1 MEYIDIMNELEV
13 HQMILQGPPGTS
25 KTYNAK
31 KIIAE
36 GIFASK
42 YEKELEDFTGS
53 KEDIKKLFDSNSIES
68 EEVGKLL
75 DSNNMESKEDI
86 EKLKE
91 DIKKLFDSK
100 KFITKFLKP
109 YQINSN
115 NSDNKGYWDMVQLH
129 PSYGYE
135 DFVRGI
141 TIKTKDEQIQ
151 YETVN
156 KIFGKMCKIAGDSK
170 ANDKAN
176 GKANGK
182 VNKYFLLIDEINRAD
197 VATVF
202 GELIY
207 ALEYRD
213 EAIETPYEVEQ
224 LSKEKSSMVK
234 SSKITVPDNLYII
247 GTMNTADKSVGNID
261 YAIRRRFI
269 FFDLLPDEN
278 VIENDDAKAVFLG
291 VKEFIKTSINTQYRA
306 NDFLIGHTYF
316 LLPEKLEENNTED
329 DNLKEE
335 NSEKEKSKKEKL
347 KKEKLKK
354 LIEYRMEYQVL
365 PILREYYIDGII
377 RLSNDKN
384 LSETLN
390 KYLTGEV
397 ELSDAVINAIIKYF
411 ES

>member
-1 MEYIDIMNELEV
+1 MNALEV

-36 GIFASK
+36 GIFVSNL
-42 YEKELEDFTGS
+42 ENNPEDFTGS
-53 KEDIKKLFDSNSIES
+53 KEQ
-68 EEVGKLL
+68 
-75 DSNNMESKEDI
+75 
-86 EKLKE
+86 
-91 DIKKLFDSK
+91 
-100 KFITKFLKP
+100 ITEILNKN
-109 YQINSN
+109 QINSEGE
-115 NSDNKGYWDMVQLH
+115 GYWDMVQLH

-141 TIKTKDEQIQ
+141 TIKTENQQIQ
-151 YETVN
+151 YETIN

-170 ANDKAN
+170 A
-176 GKANGK
+176 
-182 VNKYFLLIDEINRAD
+182 NKYFLLIDEINRAD

-207 ALEYRD
+207 ALEYRN
-213 EAIETPYEVEQ
+213 EAIETPYEVE
-224 LSKEKSSMVK
+224 K

-278 VIENDDAKAVFLG
+278 EIKNKDAKAVFLG
-291 VKEFIKTSINTQYRA
+291 VKEFVKTSINTQYRA

-316 LLPEKLEENNTED
+316 LLPENLEENNSEGDNSKED
-329 DNLKEE
+329 
-335 NSEKEKSKKEKL
+335 NSEKE
-347 KKEKLKK
+347 

-377 RLSNDKN
+377 GLSNNDY
-384 LSETLN
+384 LN
-390 KYLTGEV
+390 KYLTGEG
-397 ELSDAVINAIIKYF
+397 ELSDEVNDEKDKKDNKKEEKKYVINKIINAFIEKWKI
-411 ES
+411 EPGENND

>member
-1 MEYIDIMNELEV
+1 MKKDFKEYIDIMNALEV

-36 GIFASK
+36 GIFVSNL
-42 YEKELEDFTGS
+42 ENNPEDFTGS
-53 KEDIKKLFDSNSIES
+53 KEQ
-68 EEVGKLL
+68 
-75 DSNNMESKEDI
+75 
-86 EKLKE
+86 
-91 DIKKLFDSK
+91 
-100 KFITKFLKP
+100 ITEILNKN
-109 YQINSN
+109 QINSEGE
-115 NSDNKGYWDMVQLH
+115 GYWDMVQLH

-141 TIKTKDEQIQ
+141 TIKTENQQIQ
-151 YETVN
+151 YETIN

-170 ANDKAN
+170 A
-176 GKANGK
+176 
-182 VNKYFLLIDEINRAD
+182 NKYFLLIDEINRAD

-207 ALEYRD
+207 ALEYRN
-213 EAIETPYEVEQ
+213 EAIETPYEVE
-224 LSKEKSSMVK
+224 K

-278 VIENDDAKAVFLG
+278 EIKNKDAKAVFLG
-291 VKEFIKTSINTQYRA
+291 VKEFVKTSINTQYRA

-316 LLPEKLEENNTED
+316 LLPENLEENNSEGDNSKED
-329 DNLKEE
+329 
-335 NSEKEKSKKEKL
+335 NSEKE
-347 KKEKLKK
+347 

-377 RLSNDKN
+377 GLSNNDY
-384 LSETLN
+384 LN
-390 KYLTGEV
+390 KYLTGEG
-397 ELSDAVINAIIKYF
+397 ELSDEVNDEKDKKDNKKEEKKYVINKIINAFIEKWKI
-411 ES
+411 EPGENND

>member
-1 MEYIDIMNELEV
+1 MEKDFMKYIDIMDTLGV

-36 GIFASK
+36 GIFVSNLENK
-42 YEKELEDFTGS
+42 PEDFTGS
-53 KEDIKKLFDSNSIES
+53 KKQITEIL
-68 EEVGKLL
+68 
-75 DSNNMESKEDI
+75 NNN
-86 EKLKE
+86 
-91 DIKKLFDSK
+91 
-100 KFITKFLKP
+100 
-109 YQINSN
+109 QI

-156 KIFGKMCKIAGDSK
+156 KIFGKMCKIAG
-170 ANDKAN
+170 NDDE
-176 GKANGK
+176 GK
-182 VNKYFLLIDEINRAD
+182 KYFLLIDEINRAD

-278 VIENDDAKAVFLG
+278 VIKSKKMKENESEIEKEKTKAKKVFLG
-291 VKEFIKTSINTQYRA
+291 VNEFIKTSINTQYRA

-316 LLPEKLEENNTED
+316 LLPENLEENNSED
-329 DNLKEE
+329 DNLKE
-335 NSEKEKSKKEKL
+335 
-347 KKEKLKK
+347 
-354 LIEYRMEYQVL
+354 LIKYRMEYQVL

-377 RLSNDKN
+377 RLSNDASGN
-384 LSETLN
+384 CLN

>member
-1 MEYIDIMNELEV
+1 MKKDFMEYIDIMNTLGV

-91 DIKKLFDSK
+91 GIKKLFDSK

-156 KIFGKMCKIAGDSK
+156 KIFGKMCDIAGDNK
-170 ANDKAN
+170 DK
-176 GKANGK
+176 
-182 VNKYFLLIDEINRAD
+182 KYFLLIDEINRAD

-213 EAIETPYEVEQ
+213 EAIETPYEVE
-224 LSKEKSSMVK
+224 K

-269 FFDLLPDEN
+269 FFDFLPDEN
-278 VIENDDAKAVFLG
+278 VIKSEKKKENESEIEKEKTKAKKVFLG
-291 VKEFIKTSINTQYRA
+291 VNEFIKTSINTQYRA

-316 LLPEKLEENNTED
+316 LLPENLEENNSEGDNSKED
-329 DNLKEE
+329 
-335 NSEKEKSKKEKL
+335 NSEKEKL
-347 KKEKLKK
+347 KKM
-354 LIEYRMEYQVL
+354 IEYRMEYQVL

-377 RLSNDKN
+377 RLSNEASDN
-384 LSETLN
+384 YLN

-397 ELSDAVINAIIKYF
+397 ELSDAVINAIIEYF

>member
-1 MEYIDIMNELEV
+1 MKKDFMEYIDIMNTLGV

-31 KIIAE
+31 KIIEE
-36 GIFASK
+36 GISVLNNIK
-42 YEKELEDFTGS
+42 EEIKEEKTGKKTGVLE
-53 KEDIKKLFDSNSIES
+53 K
-68 EEVGKLL
+68 
-75 DSNNMESKEDI
+75 
-86 EKLKE
+86 
-91 DIKKLFDSK
+91 
-100 KFITKFLKP
+100 
-109 YQINSN
+109 YQINS
-115 NSDNKGYWDMVQLH
+115 KGEGYWDMVQLH

-151 YETVN
+151 YETIN
-156 KIFGKMCKIAGDSK
+156 KIFGKMCKIAG
-170 ANDKAN
+170 NDE
-176 GKANGK
+176 GK
-182 VNKYFLLIDEINRAD
+182 KYFLLIDEINRAD

-207 ALEYRD
+207 VLEYRD
-213 EAIETPYEVEQ
+213 EAIETPYEVE
-224 LSKEKSSMVK
+224 K

-278 VIENDDAKAVFLG
+278 VIKSEKKKENESEIEKEKTKAKKVFLG
-291 VKEFIKTSINTQYRA
+291 VNEFIKTSINTQYRA

-335 NSEKEKSKKEKL
+335 NSEKEKSQKEKL
-347 KKEKLKK
+347 KN

-377 RLSNDKN
+377 RLSNDAPDN
-384 LSETLN
+384 YLN

-397 ELSDAVINAIIKYF
+397 ELSDVVSGIIGYF
-411 ES
+411 EKLK

>member
-1 MEYIDIMNELEV
+1 MEKDFMDIMNALEV

-36 GIFASK
+36 GIFVSN
-42 YEKELEDFTGS
+42 LENNPKDFTGS
-53 KEDIKKLFDSNSIES
+53 KEQ
-68 EEVGKLL
+68 
-75 DSNNMESKEDI
+75 
-86 EKLKE
+86 
-91 DIKKLFDSK
+91 
-100 KFITKFLKP
+100 ITKILNDN
-109 YQINSN
+109 QINS
-115 NSDNKGYWDMVQLH
+115 KGEGYWDMVQLH

-141 TIKTKDEQIQ
+141 TIKTENQQIQ

-170 ANDKAN
+170 AN
-176 GKANGK
+176 GKAK
-182 VNKYFLLIDEINRAD
+182 KYFLLIDEINRAD

-207 ALEYRD
+207 ALEYRN

-224 LSKEKSSMVK
+224 SSKEQSSMVK

-278 VIENDDAKAVFLG
+278 VIKNNYAKAVFLG

-316 LLPEKLEENNTED
+316 LLSENLEENNSED
-329 DNLKEE
+329 DNLKE
-335 NSEKEKSKKEKL
+335 
-347 KKEKLKK
+347 
-354 LIEYRMEYQVL
+354 LIKYRMEYQVL

-377 RLSNDKN
+377 GLSNNDY
-384 LSETLN
+384 LN
-390 KYLTGEV
+390 KYLTGED
-397 ELSDAVINAIIKYF
+397 ELLDDIIDSIINTFNPDKK
-411 ES
+411 

>member
-1 MEYIDIMNELEV
+1 MKYIDIMDTLGV

-36 GIFASK
+36 GIFVSNLENK
-42 YEKELEDFTGS
+42 PEDFTGS
-53 KEDIKKLFDSNSIES
+53 KKQITEIL
-68 EEVGKLL
+68 
-75 DSNNMESKEDI
+75 NNN
-86 EKLKE
+86 
-91 DIKKLFDSK
+91 
-100 KFITKFLKP
+100 
-109 YQINSN
+109 QI

-141 TIKTKDEQIQ
+141 TIKTENQQIQ
-151 YETVN
+151 YETIN

-170 ANDKAN
+170 ANDKD
-176 GKANGK
+176 KDK
-182 VNKYFLLIDEINRAD
+182 KYFLLIDEINRAD

-207 ALEYRD
+207 ALEYRN

-224 LSKEKSSMVK
+224 

-278 VIENDDAKAVFLG
+278 AIENGYAQKVFLG
-291 VKEFIKTSINTQYRA
+291 VKEFVKTSINNQYRA
-306 NDFLIGHTYF
+306 NDFLIGYTYF
-316 LLPEKLEENNTED
+316 LLPENLEEDNSED
-329 DNLKEE
+329 DKPENLIK
-335 NSEKEKSKKEKL
+335 
-347 KKEKLKK
+347 
-354 LIEYRMEYQVL
+354 YRMEYQVL

-377 RLSNDKN
+377 RLSNDA
-384 LSETLN
+384 SDSCLN

-397 ELSDAVINAIIKYF
+397 ELSDVVSEIIGYF
-411 ES
+411 EKLK

>member
-1 MEYIDIMNELEV
+1 MEKDFKEYIDIMNALEV

-36 GIFASK
+36 GIIKLNKIEEFVDSEGNK
-42 YEKELEDFTGS
+42 LDLEKDD
-53 KEDIKKLFDSNSIES
+53 DIQ
-68 EEVGKLL
+68 KLL
-75 DSNNMESKEDI
+75 DSKEAI
-86 EKLKE
+86 KE
-91 DIKKLFDSK
+91 
-100 KFITKFLKP
+100 FLNE
-109 YQINSN
+109 YQINSEGE
-115 NSDNKGYWDMVQLH
+115 GYWDMVQLH

-156 KIFGKMCKIAGDSK
+156 KIFGKMCKIASDSK
-170 ANDKAN
+170 ANDKD
-176 GKANGK
+176 KDK
-182 VNKYFLLIDEINRAD
+182 KFFLLIDEINRAD

-207 ALEYRD
+207 ALEYRN
-213 EAIETPYEVEQ
+213 ESIETPYEVEQ
-224 LSKEKSSMVK
+224 

-269 FFDLLPDEN
+269 FFDLLPNADA
-278 VIENDDAKAVFLG
+278 IKNDYAQKFFLG
-291 VKEFIKTSINTQYRA
+291 VKEFVKTSINTQYRA

-316 LLPEKLEENNTED
+316 LLPE
-329 DNLKEE
+329 
-335 NSEKEKSKKEKL
+335 NSEN
-347 KKEKLKK
+347 
-354 LIEYRMEYQVL
+354 LIKYRMKYQVL

-377 RLSNDKN
+377 GLSNNDY
-384 LSETLN
+384 LN
-390 KYLTGEV
+390 KYLTGEG
-397 ELSDAVINAIIKYF
+397 ELSDEVNDEGNENEEKIINAFI
-411 ES
+411 ENEPGENND

>member
-1 MEYIDIMNELEV
+1 MEKDYIDIMNALEV

-31 KIIAE
+31 KRIAE
-36 GIFASK
+36 GIIKLNKVEEFVDSK
-42 YEKELEDFTGS
+42 GKELDL
-53 KEDIKKLFDSNSIES
+53 KKDDDLQ
-68 EEVGKLL
+68 KLL
-75 DSNNMESKEDI
+75 DSKEN
-86 EKLKE
+86 
-91 DIKKLFDSK
+91 IKK
-100 KFITKFLKP
+100 FLNE
-109 YQINSN
+109 YQINS
-115 NSDNKGYWDMVQLH
+115 KGEGYWDMVQLH

-141 TIKTKDEQIQ
+141 TIKTENQQIQ
-151 YETVN
+151 YETIN

-176 GKANGK
+176 DKANGK

-291 VKEFIKTSINTQYRA
+291 VKEFVKTSINNQYRA

-316 LLPEKLEENNTED
+316 LLPENLDED
-329 DNLKEE
+329 
-335 NSEKEKSKKEKL
+335 KS
-347 KKEKLKK
+347 KK

-377 RLSNDKN
+377 RLSNDDF
-384 LSETLN
+384 LN
-390 KYLTGEV
+390 KYLTGEG
-397 ELSDAVINAIIKYF
+397 ELSDEVNDEKEKVDKIINTFKSLGEKNNGNATEDGSGEKQ
-411 ES
+411 

>member
-1 MEYIDIMNELEV
+1 
-13 HQMILQGPPGTS
+13 
-25 KTYNAK
+25 
-31 KIIAE
+31 
-36 GIFASK
+36 
-42 YEKELEDFTGS
+42 
-53 KEDIKKLFDSNSIES
+53 
-68 EEVGKLL
+68 
-75 DSNNMESKEDI
+75 
-86 EKLKE
+86 
-91 DIKKLFDSK
+91 
-100 KFITKFLKP
+100 
-109 YQINSN
+109 
-115 NSDNKGYWDMVQLH
+115 MVQLH

-141 TIKTKDEQIQ
+141 TIKTENQQIQ

-170 ANDKAN
+170 AK
-176 GKANGK
+176 
-182 VNKYFLLIDEINRAD
+182 KYFLLIDEINRAD

-207 ALEYRD
+207 ALEYRN

-224 LSKEKSSMVK
+224 SSKEQSSMVK

-269 FFDLLPDEN
+269 FFDLLPNADA
-278 VIENDDAKAVFLG
+278 IENGYAQTVFLC
-291 VKEFIKTSINTQYRA
+291 VNEFIKTSINTQYRA

-316 LLPEKLEENNTED
+316 LLPENLEENNSEGDNSKED
-329 DNLKEE
+329 
-335 NSEKEKSKKEKL
+335 NSEKE
-347 KKEKLKK
+347 

-384 LSETLN
+384 LRETLN

-397 ELSDAVINAIIKYF
+397 ELSDEVKDEKEKVDKIINTFKSLGEKIMEMQRKMDP
-411 ES
+411 EKNNDWVNRLR

>member
-36 GIFASK
+36 GIIK
-42 YEKELEDFTGS
+42 TNEVKEFVDSENNKFDLNKAD
-53 KEDIKKLFDSNSIES
+53 DIQ
-68 EEVGKLL
+68 KLL
-75 DSNNMESKEDI
+75 DSKEAI
-86 EKLKE
+86 KE
-91 DIKKLFDSK
+91 
-100 KFITKFLKP
+100 FLNE
-109 YQINSN
+109 YQINS
-115 NSDNKGYWDMVQLH
+115 KGEGYWDMVQLH

-141 TIKTKDEQIQ
+141 TIKTENQQIQ
-151 YETVN
+151 YETIN

-170 ANDKAN
+170 AN
-176 GKANGK
+176 GKAK
-182 VNKYFLLIDEINRAD
+182 KYFLLIDEINRAD

-207 ALEYRD
+207 ALEYRN
-213 EAIETPYEVEQ
+213 EAIETPYEVE
-224 LSKEKSSMVK
+224 K

-269 FFDLLPDEN
+269 FFDLLPNADA
-278 VIENDDAKAVFLG
+278 IKNDYAQKVFLG
-291 VKEFIKTSINTQYRA
+291 VNEFIKTSINNQYRA

-316 LLPEKLEENNTED
+316 LLPEKKKINLE
-329 DNLKEE
+329 NLIK
-335 NSEKEKSKKEKL
+335 
-347 KKEKLKK
+347 
-354 LIEYRMEYQVL
+354 YRMKYQVL

-377 RLSNDKN
+377 GLSNDA
-384 LSETLN
+384 SDSCLN

-397 ELSDAVINAIIKYF
+397 ELSDVVSEIIGYF
-411 ES
+411 EKLK

>member
-1 MEYIDIMNELEV
+1 MKYIDIMNTLGV

-36 GIFASK
+36 GIIK
-42 YEKELEDFTGS
+42 LNKVEKFVDSEGNELDLEKD
-53 KEDIKKLFDSNSIES
+53 DDLQ
-68 EEVGKLL
+68 KLL
-75 DSNNMESKEDI
+75 DSKEN
-86 EKLKE
+86 
-91 DIKKLFDSK
+91 
-100 KFITKFLKP
+100 ITKFLKP

-141 TIKTKDEQIQ
+141 TIKTENQQIQ

-156 KIFGKMCKIAGDSK
+156 KIFGKMCDIAG
-170 ANDKAN
+170 NDKD
-176 GKANGK
+176 KDK
-182 VNKYFLLIDEINRAD
+182 KYFLLIDEINRAD

-207 ALEYRD
+207 ALEYRN

-224 LSKEKSSMVK
+224 

-278 VIENDDAKAVFLG
+278 VIKSEKKKENEREIEKEKTKAKKVFLG
-291 VKEFIKTSINTQYRA
+291 VNEFIKTSINTQYRA

-316 LLPEKLEENNTED
+316 LLPEKLEENNTEGD
-329 DNLKEE
+329 
-335 NSEKEKSKKEKL
+335 KSKKDNSEDDKP
-347 KKEKLKK
+347 EN
-354 LIEYRMEYQVL
+354 LIKYRMEYQVL

-377 RLSNDKN
+377 RLSNDAPDN
-384 LSETLN
+384 YLN
-390 KYLTGEV
+390 KYLTGGEV
-397 ELSDAVINAIIKYF
+397 ELSDAVSEIIGYF

>member
-1 MEYIDIMNELEV
+1 MKKDFKEYIDIMNALEV

-36 GIFASK
+36 GIFVSNL
-42 YEKELEDFTGS
+42 ENNPEDFTGS
-53 KEDIKKLFDSNSIES
+53 KEQ
-68 EEVGKLL
+68 
-75 DSNNMESKEDI
+75 
-86 EKLKE
+86 
-91 DIKKLFDSK
+91 
-100 KFITKFLKP
+100 ITEILNKN
-109 YQINSN
+109 QINSEGE
-115 NSDNKGYWDMVQLH
+115 GYWDMVQLH

-141 TIKTKDEQIQ
+141 TIKTENQQIQ
-151 YETVN
+151 YETIN

-170 ANDKAN
+170 A
-176 GKANGK
+176 
-182 VNKYFLLIDEINRAD
+182 NKYFLLIDEINRAD

-207 ALEYRD
+207 ALEYRN
-213 EAIETPYEVEQ
+213 EAIETPYEVE
-224 LSKEKSSMVK
+224 K

-278 VIENDDAKAVFLG
+278 EIKNKDAKAVFLG
-291 VKEFIKTSINTQYRA
+291 VKEFVKTSINTQYRA

-316 LLPEKLEENNTED
+316 LLPENLEENNSEGDNSKED
-329 DNLKEE
+329 
-335 NSEKEKSKKEKL
+335 NSEKE
-347 KKEKLKK
+347 

-377 RLSNDKN
+377 GLSNNDY
-384 LSETLN
+384 LN
-390 KYLTGEV
+390 KYLTGEG
-397 ELSDAVINAIIKYF
+397 ELSDEVNDEKDKKDNKKEEKNMLSIRLLMPL
-411 ES
+411 

>member
-31 KIIAE
+31 KIITK
-36 GIFASK
+36 GIIK
-42 YEKELEDFTGS
+42 TNEVKEFVDSENNKFDLNKAG
-53 KEDIKKLFDSNSIES
+53 DIQ
-68 EEVGKLL
+68 KLL
-75 DSNNMESKEDI
+75 DSKEAI
-86 EKLKE
+86 KE
-91 DIKKLFDSK
+91 
-100 KFITKFLKP
+100 FLNE
-109 YQINSN
+109 YQINSEGE
-115 NSDNKGYWDMVQLH
+115 GYWDMVQLH

-156 KIFGKMCKIAGDSK
+156 KTFGKMCKIAGDK
-170 ANDKAN
+170 DK
-176 GKANGK
+176 KF
-182 VNKYFLLIDEINRAD
+182 FLLIDEINRAD

-207 ALEYRD
+207 ALEYRN

-224 LSKEKSSMVK
+224 SSMVK

-316 LLPEKLEENNTED
+316 LLPEKKKNNSED
-329 DNLKEE
+329 DNLKE
-335 NSEKEKSKKEKL
+335 
-347 KKEKLKK
+347 
-354 LIEYRMEYQVL
+354 LIKYRMEYQVL

-377 RLSNDKN
+377 GLSNNDY
-384 LSETLN
+384 LN
-390 KYLTGEV
+390 KYLTGED
-397 ELSDAVINAIIKYF
+397 ELLDDIIDSIINTFNPDKK
-411 ES
+411 

>member
-1 MEYIDIMNELEV
+1 MKKDFMEYIDIMDTLGV

-31 KIIAE
+31 KIIEE
-36 GIFASK
+36 GISVLNNIK
-42 YEKELEDFTGS
+42 EEIKEEKTGKKTGVLE
-53 KEDIKKLFDSNSIES
+53 K
-68 EEVGKLL
+68 
-75 DSNNMESKEDI
+75 
-86 EKLKE
+86 
-91 DIKKLFDSK
+91 
-100 KFITKFLKP
+100 
-109 YQINSN
+109 YQINS
-115 NSDNKGYWDMVQLH
+115 KGEGYWDMVQLH

-269 FFDLLPDEN
+269 FFDLLPNADA
-278 VIENDDAKAVFLG
+278 IKNDYAQKVFLG
-291 VKEFIKTSINTQYRA
+291 VNEFIKTSINTQYRA

-316 LLPEKLEENNTED
+316 LLPEKLEENNTE
-329 DNLKEE
+329 NGNSKE
-335 NSEKEKSKKEKL
+335 EKL
-347 KKEKLKK
+347 KN
-354 LIEYRMEYQVL
+354 LIKYRMEYQVL

-384 LSETLN
+384 LRETLN

-397 ELSDAVINAIIKYF
+397 ELSDAVINAIIEYF

>member
-1 MEYIDIMNELEV
+1 MKKDFKEYIDIMNALEV

-36 GIFASK
+36 GIIKLNKIEEFVDSEGNELDL
-42 YEKELEDFTGS
+42 EKDDDLQ
-53 KEDIKKLFDSNSIES
+53 
-68 EEVGKLL
+68 KLL
-75 DSNNMESKEDI
+75 DSKEN
-86 EKLKE
+86 
-91 DIKKLFDSK
+91 IK
-100 KFITKFLKP
+100 KFLKP

-151 YETVN
+151 YETIN
-156 KIFGKMCKIAGDSK
+156 KIFGKMCDIAG
-170 ANDKAN
+170 N
-176 GKANGK
+176 GDEGK
-182 VNKYFLLIDEINRAD
+182 KYFLLIDEINRAD

-213 EAIETPYEVEQ
+213 EAIETPYEVGQ
-224 LSKEKSSMVK
+224 

-278 VIENDDAKAVFLG
+278 VIENDDAKAVFLC
-291 VKEFIKTSINTQYRA
+291 VNEFIKTSINTQYRA

-316 LLPEKLEENNTED
+316 LLPEK
-329 DNLKEE
+329 KKI
-335 NSEKEKSKKEKL
+335 NSEK
-347 KKEKLKK
+347 
-354 LIEYRMEYQVL
+354 LINYRMEYQVL

-377 RLSNDKN
+377 RLSNDAPDN
-384 LSETLN
+384 YLN

-397 ELSDAVINAIIKYF
+397 ELSDEVKDEKDKKDNKKEKKEYVIDKIINTFKSLGKKMM
-411 ES
+411 EMQQKMKQEKNNERITR

>member
-1 MEYIDIMNELEV
+1 MKKDFMEYIDIMDTLGV

-36 GIFASK
+36 GIIK
-42 YEKELEDFTGS
+42 TNEVKEFVYSENN
-53 KEDIKKLFDSNSIES
+53 KFDLNKADGIQ
-68 EEVGKLL
+68 KLL
-75 DSNNMESKEDI
+75 DSKEAI
-86 EKLKE
+86 KE
-91 DIKKLFDSK
+91 
-100 KFITKFLKP
+100 FLKP
-109 YQINSN
+109 YQINS
-115 NSDNKGYWDMVQLH
+115 KGEGYWDMVQLH

-141 TIKTKDEQIQ
+141 TIKTENQQIQ

-170 ANDKAN
+170 ANDKD
-176 GKANGK
+176 KDK
-182 VNKYFLLIDEINRAD
+182 KFFLLIDEINRAD

-207 ALEYRD
+207 ALEYRN

-224 LSKEKSSMVK
+224 SSKEQSSMVK

-278 VIENDDAKAVFLG
+278 VIENDDAKAVFLC
-291 VKEFIKTSINTQYRA
+291 VNEFIKTSINTQYRA

-316 LLPEKLEENNTED
+316 LLPENLEENNSEGDNSKED
-329 DNLKEE
+329 
-335 NSEKEKSKKEKL
+335 NSEKE
-347 KKEKLKK
+347 

-377 RLSNDKN
+377 RLSNDASDN
-384 LSETLN
+384 YLN
-390 KYLTGEV
+390 KYLTGGEV
-397 ELSDAVINAIIKYF
+397 ELSDAVSEIIGYF
-411 ES
+411 ENLKNGESGENND

>member
-1 MEYIDIMNELEV
+1 MKKDFIDIMNALEV

-36 GIFASK
+36 GIFVSNL
-42 YEKELEDFTGS
+42 ENNPEDFTGS
-53 KEDIKKLFDSNSIES
+53 KEQ
-68 EEVGKLL
+68 
-75 DSNNMESKEDI
+75 
-86 EKLKE
+86 
-91 DIKKLFDSK
+91 
-100 KFITKFLKP
+100 ITEILNEN
-109 YQINSN
+109 QINSEGE
-115 NSDNKGYWDMVQLH
+115 GYWDMVQLH

-141 TIKTKDEQIQ
+141 TIKTENQQIQ

-156 KIFGKMCKIAGDSK
+156 KIFGKMCKIASDSK
-170 ANDKAN
+170 AKAKGKDK
-176 GKANGK
+176 
-182 VNKYFLLIDEINRAD
+182 KYFLLIDEINRAD

-278 VIENDDAKAVFLG
+278 VIENDAKKVFLG
-291 VKEFIKTSINTQYRA
+291 VNEFIKTSINTQYRA

-316 LLPEKLEENNTED
+316 LLPEKKKI
-329 DNLKEE
+329 NL
-335 NSEKEKSKKEKL
+335 EKL
-347 KKEKLKK
+347 IK
-354 LIEYRMEYQVL
+354 YRMEYQVL

-377 RLSNDKN
+377 RLSNNDF
-384 LSETLN
+384 LN

-397 ELSDAVINAIIKYF
+397 ELSDEVNDEKDKKDNKKEEKKYVINEIINAF
-411 ES
+411 SLGENNGNATEDESGENND

>member
-1 MEYIDIMNELEV
+1 MKKDFMEYINIMDTLGV

-36 GIFASK
+36 GIIKLNKVEEFVDSK
-42 YEKELEDFTGS
+42 GKELDL
-53 KEDIKKLFDSNSIES
+53 KKDDDLQ
-68 EEVGKLL
+68 KLL
-75 DSNNMESKEDI
+75 DSKEN
-86 EKLKE
+86 
-91 DIKKLFDSK
+91 IKK
-100 KFITKFLKP
+100 FLNE
-109 YQINSN
+109 YQINS
-115 NSDNKGYWDMVQLH
+115 KGEGYWDMVQLH

-141 TIKTKDEQIQ
+141 TIKTENQQIQ

-156 KIFGKMCKIAGDSK
+156 KIFGKMCDIAG
-170 ANDKAN
+170 NDDE
-176 GKANGK
+176 GK
-182 VNKYFLLIDEINRAD
+182 KYFLLIDEINRAD

-207 ALEYRD
+207 ALEYRN

-224 LSKEKSSMVK
+224 

-316 LLPEKLEENNTED
+316 LLPEKKKTNPEN
-329 DNLKEE
+329 
-335 NSEKEKSKKEKL
+335 
-347 KKEKLKK
+347 

-377 RLSNDKN
+377 RLSNDASDIN
-384 LSETLN
+384 LN

-397 ELSDAVINAIIKYF
+397 ESSDVVSEIIGYF
-411 ES
+411 EKLK

>member
-1 MEYIDIMNELEV
+1 MEKDFKEYIDIMNALEV

-36 GIFASK
+36 GIFVSN
-42 YEKELEDFTGS
+42 LENKPENFTGS
-53 KEDIKKLFDSNSIES
+53 KEQ
-68 EEVGKLL
+68 
-75 DSNNMESKEDI
+75 
-86 EKLKE
+86 
-91 DIKKLFDSK
+91 
-100 KFITKFLKP
+100 ITEILNDN
-109 YQINSN
+109 QINS
-115 NSDNKGYWDMVQLH
+115 KGEGYWDMVQLH

-141 TIKTKDEQIQ
+141 TIKTENQQIQ

-170 ANDKAN
+170 AK
-176 GKANGK
+176 
-182 VNKYFLLIDEINRAD
+182 KYFLLIDEINRAD

-207 ALEYRD
+207 ALEYRN

-224 LSKEKSSMVK
+224 SSKEQSSMVK

-269 FFDLLPDEN
+269 FFDLLPNADA
-278 VIENDDAKAVFLG
+278 IENGYAQTVFLC
-291 VKEFIKTSINTQYRA
+291 VNEFIKTSINTQYRA

-316 LLPEKLEENNTED
+316 LLPEK
-329 DNLKEE
+329 KKI
-335 NSEKEKSKKEKL
+335 NSEK
-347 KKEKLKK
+347 
-354 LIEYRMEYQVL
+354 LINYRMEYQVL

-377 RLSNDKN
+377 GLSNNDY
-384 LSETLN
+384 LN
-390 KYLTGEV
+390 KYLAGKV
-397 ELSDAVINAIIKYF
+397 ELSDEVKDEGNENEEKEKVIDKIINAFIEKM
-411 ES
+411 ENEPGENND

>member
-1 MEYIDIMNELEV
+1 MEYIDIMDILGV

-36 GIFASK
+36 GIIK
-42 YEKELEDFTGS
+42 LNKVEKFVDSENYKFDLNKAD
-53 KEDIKKLFDSNSIES
+53 DIKKL
-68 EEVGKLL
+68 L
-75 DSNNMESKEDI
+75 DSKEN
-86 EKLKE
+86 
-91 DIKKLFDSK
+91 
-100 KFITKFLKP
+100 ITKFLKP

-141 TIKTKDEQIQ
+141 TIKTENQQIQ

-156 KIFGKMCKIAGDSK
+156 KIFGKMCDIAG
-170 ANDKAN
+170 N
-176 GKANGK
+176 GDEGK
-182 VNKYFLLIDEINRAD
+182 KYFLLIDEINRAD

-207 ALEYRD
+207 ALEYRN
-213 EAIETPYEVEQ
+213 EAIETPYEVE
-224 LSKEKSSMVK
+224 K

-278 VIENDDAKAVFLG
+278 VIKSEKKKENESEIEKENEREIEKEKTKAKKVFLG
-291 VKEFIKTSINTQYRA
+291 VNEFIKTSINTQYRA

-316 LLPEKLEENNTED
+316 LLPEKLEENNTE
-329 DNLKEE
+329 NGNSKEE
-335 NSEKEKSKKEKL
+335 NSEKEKFKKEKL
-347 KKEKLKK
+347 KN
-354 LIEYRMEYQVL
+354 LIKYRMKYQVL

>member
-1 MEYIDIMNELEV
+1 MEYIDIMDTLGV

-36 GIFASK
+36 GIIK
-42 YEKELEDFTGS
+42 TNEVKEFVDSENN
-53 KEDIKKLFDSNSIES
+53 KFDLNKADGIQ
-68 EEVGKLL
+68 KLL
-75 DSNNMESKEDI
+75 DSKEAI
-86 EKLKE
+86 KE
-91 DIKKLFDSK
+91 
-100 KFITKFLKP
+100 FLNE
-109 YQINSN
+109 YQINSEGE
-115 NSDNKGYWDMVQLH
+115 GYWDMVQLH

-141 TIKTKDEQIQ
+141 TIKTENQQIQ

-156 KIFGKMCKIAGDSK
+156 KIFGKMCKIAGD
-170 ANDKAN
+170 NDN
-176 GKANGK
+176 RGK
-182 VNKYFLLIDEINRAD
+182 KYFLLIDEINRAD

-207 ALEYRD
+207 ALEYRN

-224 LSKEKSSMVK
+224 SSMVK

-269 FFDLLPDEN
+269 FFDLLPDEK
-278 VIENDDAKAVFLG
+278 VIENEKDKENMSDIEKAEIEKAKNVFFG
-291 VKEFIKTSINTQYRA
+291 VNEFVKTSINNQYRA

-316 LLPEKLEENNTED
+316 LLPEKLGENNSEGDNSQED
-329 DNLKEE
+329 KPENLIK
-335 NSEKEKSKKEKL
+335 
-347 KKEKLKK
+347 
-354 LIEYRMEYQVL
+354 YRMEYQVL

-377 RLSNDKN
+377 GLSND
-384 LSETLN
+384 STSLN
-390 KYLTGEV
+390 EYLTGEV
-397 ELSDAVINAIIKYF
+397 ELSDAVINAIIEYF

>member
-1 MEYIDIMNELEV
+1 MKKDFKEYIDIMNALEV

-36 GIFASK
+36 GIIKLNKVEEFVDSK
-42 YEKELEDFTGS
+42 GKELDL
-53 KEDIKKLFDSNSIES
+53 KKDDDLQ
-68 EEVGKLL
+68 KLL
-75 DSNNMESKEDI
+75 DSKEN
-86 EKLKE
+86 
-91 DIKKLFDSK
+91 IKK
-100 KFITKFLKP
+100 FLNE
-109 YQINSN
+109 YQINS
-115 NSDNKGYWDMVQLH
+115 KGEGYWDMVQLH

-141 TIKTKDEQIQ
+141 TIKTENQQIQ

-156 KIFGKMCKIAGDSK
+156 KIFGKMCKIAG
-170 ANDKAN
+170 NDE
-176 GKANGK
+176 GK
-182 VNKYFLLIDEINRAD
+182 KYFLLIDEINRAD

-213 EAIETPYEVEQ
+213 EAIETPYEVE
-224 LSKEKSSMVK
+224 K

-278 VIENDDAKAVFLG
+278 VIKSEKKKENESEIEKEKTKAKKVFLG
-291 VKEFIKTSINTQYRA
+291 VNEFIKTSINTQYRA

-335 NSEKEKSKKEKL
+335 NSEKEKSQKEKL
-347 KKEKLKK
+347 KN

-377 RLSNDKN
+377 RLSNDAPDN
-384 LSETLN
+384 YLN

-397 ELSDAVINAIIKYF
+397 ELSDEVNDEKDKKDNKKEEKKYVINEIINAF
-411 ES
+411 SLGENNGNATEAESGENND

>member
-1 MEYIDIMNELEV
+1 MEYIRIMDTLGV

-36 GIFASK
+36 GIFVSN
-42 YEKELEDFTGS
+42 LENKPKDFTGS
-53 KEDIKKLFDSNSIES
+53 KEQ
-68 EEVGKLL
+68 
-75 DSNNMESKEDI
+75 
-86 EKLKE
+86 
-91 DIKKLFDSK
+91 
-100 KFITKFLKP
+100 ITEILNDN
-109 YQINSN
+109 QINSEGE
-115 NSDNKGYWDMVQLH
+115 GYWDMVQLH

-141 TIKTKDEQIQ
+141 TIKTENQQIQ

-170 ANDKAN
+170 AK
-176 GKANGK
+176 
-182 VNKYFLLIDEINRAD
+182 KYFLLIDEINRAD

-207 ALEYRD
+207 ALEYRN

-224 LSKEKSSMVK
+224 SSKEQSSMVK

-278 VIENDDAKAVFLG
+278 EIKNKDAKAVFLG
-291 VKEFIKTSINTQYRA
+291 VKEFVKTSINTQYRA

-316 LLPEKLEENNTED
+316 LLPENLEENNSEGDNSKED
-329 DNLKEE
+329 
-335 NSEKEKSKKEKL
+335 NSEKE
-347 KKEKLKK
+347 

-377 RLSNDKN
+377 RLSNDDF
-384 LSETLN
+384 LN
-390 KYLTGEV
+390 KYLTGEG
-397 ELSDAVINAIIKYF
+397 ELSDEVNDEKEKVDKIINTFKSLGEKNNGNATEDGSGEKQ
-411 ES
+411 

>member
-1 MEYIDIMNELEV
+1 MEYKYIRIMNTLGV

-36 GIFASK
+36 GIIKLNKVEKFDISK
-42 YEKELEDFTGS
+42 DNTIWFNS
-53 KEDIKKLFDSNSIES
+53 DDDIQ
-68 EEVGKLL
+68 KLL
-75 DSNNMESKEDI
+75 DSKEAI
-86 EKLKE
+86 KE
-91 DIKKLFDSK
+91 
-100 KFITKFLKP
+100 FLKP
-109 YQINSN
+109 YQINS
-115 NSDNKGYWDMVQLH
+115 KGEGYWDMVQLH

-141 TIKTKDEQIQ
+141 TIKTENQQIQ

-156 KIFGKMCKIAGDSK
+156 KIFGKMCKIAGDNYNK
-170 ANDKAN
+170 DK
-176 GKANGK
+176 KF
-182 VNKYFLLIDEINRAD
+182 FLLIDEINRAD

-207 ALEYRD
+207 ALEYRN

-224 LSKEKSSMVK
+224 

-269 FFDLLPDEN
+269 FFDLLPNADA
-278 VIENDDAKAVFLG
+278 IENDDAKKVFLG
-291 VKEFIKTSINTQYRA
+291 VNEFIKTSINTQYRA

-316 LLPEKLEENNTED
+316 LLPENLEENNSEGDNSKED
-329 DNLKEE
+329 
-335 NSEKEKSKKEKL
+335 NSEKE
-347 KKEKLKK
+347 
-354 LIEYRMEYQVL
+354 LIKYRMKYQVL

-377 RLSNDKN
+377 RLSNDASDN
-384 LSETLN
+384 YLN
-390 KYLTGEV
+390 KYLAGKV
-397 ELSDAVINAIIKYF
+397 ELSDEGNKKEEKEYDINKIINAFIEKNGK
-411 ES
+411 